1 MCCKGLKAG
10 RLKVLSKLKFSQLL
24 VQSAA
29 PQQLLSS
36 LSTAPLNCAN
46 FYQKLDDF
54 YKSLF
59 AYWSGNEAKEIV
71 LIVKRRAWRDQK
83 AIGSLKITQAGTPES
98 RKSHSLWV
106 LFRRN
111 FYYCHLPSLLEGR
124 PQTTGGENSLLL
136 GLFPCLRSNW
146 YPTSR
151 LNRHS

>member
-98 RKSHSLWV
+98 RKSHSL
-106 LFRRN
+106 
-111 FYYCHLPSLLEGR
+111 
-124 PQTTGGENSLLL
+124 
-136 GLFPCLRSNW
+136 
-146 YPTSR
+146 
-151 LNRHS
+151 